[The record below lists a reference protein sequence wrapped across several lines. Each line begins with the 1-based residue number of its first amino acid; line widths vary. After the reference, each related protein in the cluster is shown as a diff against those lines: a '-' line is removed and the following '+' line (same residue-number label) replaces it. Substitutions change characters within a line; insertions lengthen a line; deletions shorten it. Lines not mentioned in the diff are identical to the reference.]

1 MGDARFTF
9 GGDYQYIN
17 VIDTRGSLYLVE
29 LNSGGNACAAVYAWL
44 QVLFISEGVDSIYGE
59 IFDFRQ
65 VEEFSPD
72 NLMNARQK
80 SRTMNLRMDTRRLPV
95 AMVVNDVFQEQ
106 ILRGP
111 MRNVP
116 ENPRKRIVETIE
128 DAHAFLHE
136 WHELNNTEAS

>member
-1 MGDARFTF
+1 MALYDLMMDTAHAHFDTETRIVYIT
-9 GGDYQYIN
+9 YQGIL
-17 VIDTRGSLYLVE
+17 SAE
-29 LNSGGNACAAVYAWL
+29 SSGAVYAWL
-44 QVLFISEGVDSIYGE
+44 QILFMSEGVETIYGE

-65 VEEFSPD
+65 VEDFSPD

-95 AMVVNDVFQEQ
+95 AMIVNDFSQEQ

-116 ENPRKRIVETIE
+116 ENPRKRIVETID
-128 DAHAFLHE
+128 DAHSFLHE
-136 WHELNNTEAS
+136 WHELHTEAS